1 MGTIESLWEA
11 NMDLLEENPEIDLHD
26 KENRIYARN
35 MGMIP
40 QFIAPDA
47 KVENCLI
54 TEGCEVYGNATHS
67 ILSSGAVVE
76 KCAQVFDSVIMPG
89 ARIMSGAVVRRAIIA
104 ENAVIS
110 PGAIVGEETGDIA
123 VVGNGVTV
131 PEGTVVK
138 AGEQFA

>member
-1 MGTIESLWEA
+1 M
-11 NMDLLEENPEIDLHD
+11 
-26 KENRIYARN
+26 
-35 MGMIP
+35 
-40 QFIAPDA
+40 
-47 KVENCLI
+47 
-54 TEGCEVYGNATHS
+54 
-67 ILSSGAVVE
+67 E